1 MTAKGIKK
9 IIHCVCPLSTD
20 GIPIPFSTNTSDDK
34 LPPSPPTT
42 PNHFSA
48 KTQTVPL
55 NVYSPSEELFNVRSR
70 PSWYMIHAAASLSLA
85 GYNQSICIDSRPSKH
100 ASIDRN
106 LYAFIVKVLDP
117 LFQVSPASPSSC
129 DTMASMWKNYIN
141 VNIAYAEAVAARY
154 HTGDIVWIHDYQL
167 LMVPHYLR
175 QILPDAKIG
184 MSIYANFP
192 YYERLASVHEYK
204 SMLESVL
211 LADRIGFQTKLDTR
225 HFTTACTKLLSMD
238 CPPSAKQVGVF
249 PSGVDNRLL
258 LKSSV
263 LERVKEIR
271 DLFPHKQIIFC
282 RDTHVANVI
291 RTLAAFS
298 QLFSKDRYL
307 MNHLV
312 LIHLCSN
319 RVPASDLKAVPEI
332 VRQINQLYGN
342 TDFVPV
348 HFYHQEL
355 DREEREALMA
365 AADLGLFL
373 GSQSSTMTSAR
384 EFVLSQYERHAP
396 LIMSKDSSLVIPNGV
411 ITAVED
417 PSDIPALVTALHD
430 TLTLCSIDSEK
441 RYESLYKFVLEN
453 DAMTCAHRFI
463 ETLVNHET
471 LPLNTQQLTEAFK
484 AASGEKLIIVCDNAT
499 LTTPAEDIEIANS
512 FGEKLLP
519 YLETLSQNKAN
530 SIYIV
535 SGRTEADLDVWSET
549 NPHSFGLG
557 AEYGAFVQQ
566 PFDASWQATSTSFAA
581 DKKTTGWRKLITKLF
596 QSYVQKVLGSCIVDS
611 KTTITLDFTKSFDSD
626 KVSYYS
632 KRCNEE
638 LVNLVNIAA
647 THGQQLKIL
656 RSKTRIQVQKCSALY
671 SSEGYCTLIET
682 LLETIHPKFVLCIGN
697 VNNLDEPMIACEESM
712 FSTLFGHGIDR
723 SRLYTISMTAKKCTM
738 ANWQLKDAK
747 DMADIFKQ
755 LVDIKK

>member
-1 MTAKGIKK
+1 MIANSIKK

-20 GIPIPFSTNTSDDK
+20 GVPIPFSTCTSNDK

-48 KTQTVPL
+48 KVQTVPL
-55 NVYSPSEELFNVRSR
+55 NVYSPSKELFNVRSR

-85 GYNQSICIDSRPSKH
+85 GYDQSICIDSRPSKH
-100 ASIDRN
+100 ASADRY
-106 LYAFIVKVLDP
+106 LYAFVVKVLDP
-117 LFQVSPASPSSC
+117 LFQVSSAPLSKC
-129 DTMASMWKNYIN
+129 DKTMANMWKNYIH

-175 QILPDAKIG
+175 QILPGAKIG

-192 YYERLASVHEYK
+192 YWYK
-204 SMLESVL
+204 FMLESIL
-211 LADRIGFQTKLDTR
+211 LADHIGFQTKLDTR
-225 HFTTACTKLLSMD
+225 HFATACSRLLSMD
-238 CPPSAKQVGVF
+238 CPPSSKQVGVF
-249 PSGVDNRLL
+249 PSGVDNQSL
-258 LKSSV
+258 LKFSV

-298 QLFSKDRYL
+298 QLFSRDRYL

-312 LIHLCSN
+312 LIHLCST
-319 RVPASDLKAVPEI
+319 RVPASDLKAIPEI

-373 GSQSSTMTSAR
+373 GSHSSTSTSAR

-430 TLTLCSIDSEK
+430 TLTMCSIDSEK
-441 RYESLYKFVLEN
+441 RYESLYRFVLEN
-453 DAMTCAHRFI
+453 DAITCAHRFI
-463 ETLVNHET
+463 QALVNHET
-471 LPLNTQQLTEAFK
+471 LSLYIQQLVKAYK
-484 AASGEKLIIVCDNAT
+484 AASGKKLIIMCGNDT
-499 LTTPAEDIEIANS
+499 LTTPTEDIELVNPS
-512 FGEKLLP
+512 GEKLLS
-519 YLETLSQNKAN
+519 YLEILSQDKTN
-530 SIYIV
+530 SVYVV
-535 SGRTEADLDVWSET
+535 SGRTEADLGVWSKG
-549 NPHSFGLG
+549 NSHSFDLV

-566 PFDASWQATSTSFAA
+566 PSDATWQATSTPFTT
-581 DKKTTGWRKLITKLF
+581 DKKPTDWRKLITKLF
-596 QSYVQKVLGSCIVDS
+596 QKYVQKLLGSRIVGS
-611 KTTITLDFTKSFDSD
+611 KTMITLDFNGSFDSD
-626 KVSYYS
+626 KISYYS
-632 KRCNEE
+632 KKCNEE
-638 LVNLVNIAA
+638 LVNFVNIAA
-647 THGQQLKIL
+647 TQGLKLKIFK
-656 RSKTRIQVQKCSALY
+656 SKAKIQVQECSSLY
-671 SSEGYCTLIET
+671 TAKGYSTLIET
-682 LLETIHPKFVLCIGN
+682 LLETIRPNFVLCIGN
-697 VNNLDEPMIACEESM
+697 TNDQDKPMIACEESM
-712 FSTLFGHGIDR
+712 FSTLYGHSIGRDQ
-723 SRLYTISMTAKKCTM
+723 LYTISMVPKKCTM
-738 ANWQLKDAK
+738 ANWQWKDSN
-747 DMADIFKQ
+747 DMVDIFKQ
-755 LVDIKK
+755 LVEIRPKQV